1 MKTFGYKRLVD
12 LNKFNLNS
20 VENEML
26 THKTKADKELKKRN
40 LSDEQIVKSVSK
52 EMITAMDNW
61 QR

>member
-1 MKTFGYKRLVD
+1 MKC
-12 LNKFNLNS
+12 S
-20 VENEML
+20 
-26 THKTKADKELKKRN
+26 HKAKADKELKKSN